1 MRTIDKVKKA
11 LKDPLYIC
19 NGLLKKMSPYIKD
32 DEMYVKLRFFCC
44 IHKRLNLKNPKT
56 FNEKLQWLKLYGYK
70 PEYALM
76 ADKYRVKEIVA
87 NKIGEQYV
95 VPCYGTWKNVD
106 EIDFSSLP
114 EQFVMKCNHDSG
126 GNFGICKDRSTF
138 DFEKVKQRLKGSLLH
153 GYYWPGRDKQYRD
166 IDRLVLAEK
175 YLDDGRDCGLQDY
188 KFWCFN
194 GEPKVMYITNKPV
207 GGGIIYEN
215 FYDMNFTPMF
225 IVHGYKR
232 YTPEYDKPD
241 GFDEMKR
248 LASVLSVG
256 VPFVR
261 VDFYN
266 VNGRVYFGEYTFF
279 DWGGFQPFAGKWD
292 EKLGEWLTLPAN
304 G

>member
-1 MRTIDKVKKA
+1 
-11 LKDPLYIC
+11 
-19 NGLLKKMSPYIKD
+19 
-32 DEMYVKLRFFCC
+32 
-44 IHKRLNLKNPKT
+44 
-56 FNEKLQWLKLYGYK
+56 
-70 PEYALM
+70 
-76 ADKYRVKEIVA
+76 
-87 NKIGEQYV
+87 
-95 VPCYGTWKNVD
+95 
-106 EIDFSSLP
+106 
-114 EQFVMKCNHDSG
+114 
-126 GNFGICKDRSTF
+126 
-138 DFEKVKQRLKGSLLH
+138 
-153 GYYWPGRDKQYRD
+153 
-166 IDRLVLAEK
+166 
-175 YLDDGRDCGLQDY
+175 
-188 KFWCFN
+188 
-194 GEPKVMYITNKPV
+194 
-207 GGGIIYEN
+207 
-215 FYDMNFTPMF
+215 MF